1 MKEIAMKIINEE
13 GKEIVKGVPENL
25 VSEYEAIGWAI
36 VGKESKPAEKEIKP
50 IAKNNKLED

>member
-1 MKEIAMKIINEE
+1 MKIINEE

-36 VGKESKPAEKEIKP
+36 VGKESKPAQKEIKP